1 MYIYCKNCKKH
12 TEYTHPKILVLISN
26 EKAKVK
32 SQCAE
37 CLADRTFFDQI
48 NNKYDLEQ
56 LVKHFFL
63 LMYFIKD
70 MKTHCVKCRKN
81 AEKLNSKTFKT
92 KNGRLIMQSKCN
104 DCGIK
109 KSRSVKEQEAKGL
122 VSIVGIK
129 TPLSKISLLNVLL

>member
-1 MYIYCKNCKKH
+1 MLNPIKRQNSFPKVQNMYIYCKNCKKH

-63 LMYFIKD
+63 LMYFIKEHED
-70 MKTHCVKCRKN
+70 
-81 AEKLNSKTFKT
+81 
-92 KNGRLIMQSKCN
+92 
-104 DCGIK
+104 
-109 KSRSVKEQEAKGL
+109 
-122 VSIVGIK
+122 
-129 TPLSKISLLNVLL
+129 SLGEV

>member
-1 MYIYCKNCKKH
+1 
-12 TEYTHPKILVLISN
+12 
-26 EKAKVK
+26 
-32 SQCAE
+32 
-37 CLADRTFFDQI
+37 
-48 NNKYDLEQ
+48 
-56 LVKHFFL
+56 
-63 LMYFIKD
+63 

-109 KSRSVKEQEAKGL
+109 KSRSVKEQKAKGL

-129 TPLSKISLLNVLL
+129 TPLSKISF